1 MVAEPDGAAR
11 ADGVGAVMRGRDARV
26 RAVSFDFGQTLA
38 SIDVGL
44 LAEKLERFA
53 LRAPVERFSA
63 SLGSAWTAYDDA
75 VRAGLGGHP
84 WRVFMRALLTRALD
98 GAGDAAIDEAV
109 EFLWNDQP
117 RQNLWRSR
125 LPEMIA
131 IVEGLRARGVPYA
144 ILSNSEGKLRELL
157 DEMELSSLFPIVADS
172 GRLGVEK
179 PDRRIFDWVSAELG
193 VPNAEIVHVGDSL
206 GADVVGALDAGYHAI
221 WFRPAEFGM
230 RAPTVAPV
238 KAEHADRAHV
248 AATAADV
255 RAIFDRL
262 IPPT

>member
-1 MVAEPDGAAR
+1 MNT
-11 ADGVGAVMRGRDARV
+11 V

-38 SIDVGL
+38 SIDVAF

-53 LRAPVERFSA
+53 LRAPVGRFDA
-63 SLGSAWTAYDDA
+63 ALGAAWTAYDDA

-84 WRVFMRALLTRALD
+84 WRIFMRALLAGALD
-98 GAGDAAIDEAV
+98 GAGDAALGEAV
-109 EFLWNDQP
+109 EFLWEDQP
-117 RQNLWRSR
+117 RKNLWRRR
-125 LPEMIA
+125 LPEMITL
-131 IVEGLRARGVPYA
+131 VEDLRARGVPYA

-157 DEMELSSLFPIVADS
+157 DEMDLSSLFPIVADS

-179 PDRRIFDWVSAELG
+179 PDKRIFDWVSNALG
-193 VPNAEIVHVGDSL
+193 VPHGDIVHVGDSF

-230 RAPTVAPV
+230 TAPPVAPV
-238 KAEHADRAHV
+238 RAEHADRAYV

-262 IPPT
+262 IPRT